1 MHLFVKVYSLI
12 YNVHTFLYWGCV
24 LQTKRQFFI
33 TVYYTIGTI
42 CTPYIPYESYKT
54 LFNVR
59 IFNTFQILI
68 VQGRHT
74 YFKIEQACSIFRK
87 PITHTRFKL
96 VQACSIF

>member
-1 MHLFVKVYSLI
+1 MHLFVKVYSPI

-59 IFNTFQILI
+59 IFRPFHIL
-68 VQGRHT
+68 
-74 YFKIEQACSIFRK
+74 KILMSPFHI
-87 PITHTRFKL
+87 PILK
-96 VQACSIF
+96 

>member
-1 MHLFVKVYSLI
+1 MHLFVKVYSPI

-24 LQTKRQFFI
+24 LQTKRQLFI

-59 IFNTFQILI
+59 IFPSISYLKDSNVSLS
-68 VQGRHT
+68 HT
-74 YFKIEQACSIFRK
+74 YFKI
-87 PITHTRFKL
+87 